1 MKNKDGTVIFRADN
15 IIIQGRLVDG
25 RGRLVEPFTI
35 DKKIEWV
42 RGIRIKVPPGD
53 NYRLGVELNMKLIPY
68 WESYEKDK
76 SEA

>member
-35 DKKIEWV
+35 DKKIE
-42 RGIRIKVPPGD
+42 
-53 NYRLGVELNMKLIPY
+53 
-68 WESYEKDK
+68 
-76 SEA
+76 